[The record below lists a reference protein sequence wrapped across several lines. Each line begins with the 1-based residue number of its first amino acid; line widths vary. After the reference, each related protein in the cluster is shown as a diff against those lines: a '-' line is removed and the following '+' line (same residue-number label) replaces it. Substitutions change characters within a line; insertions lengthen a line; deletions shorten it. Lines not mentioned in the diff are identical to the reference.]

1 MRSYSQDTIIEHHAY
16 HILCR
21 LMRERGLIKSVPGTR
36 MSSSSAGCKAT
47 PNAFVA
53 PERSVTSTI
62 VSIQSVS
69 PNDRSLP
76 ILALL
81 WAMIFCHE

>member
-1 MRSYSQDTIIEHHAY
+1 
-16 HILCR
+16 
-21 LMRERGLIKSVPGTR
+21 

-62 VSIQSVS
+62 VSIQAVS